1 MSPPSIVPIALTL
14 DDRTGYTLWAPP
26 WEEDG
31 EEWQAFLGSTVDLPA
46 DINDD
51 DPEAPGPTAVVHL
64 FPSPA
69 ALAAFC
75 RGHTDHDLADHPV
88 WPVVAGLGPPTS
100 PRTRTTASTSTA
112 STTWSRRTPTGGPST
127 SWPPRRHRRPAGRV
141 LRHPG
146 RARRDDDEDDT
157 AFESVA
163 ELVSRPEVAALGL
176 GIDAF
181 LGRDGEGAWARLGT
195 AIDELWEDVLEE
207 LDDHLDWTGAG
218 TVSTEDY
225 PSAAEEAEARA
236 AEPEDDED
244 DETWTT
250 DPGRRAAGATAAA
263 RPRRRPPASAPS
275 AAAATLAVTPAAVA
289 AAQEFWEAVGI
300 LPVEVVVPEG
310 AGLTLRCYVEDR
322 ARFLGRDGQV
332 FVFPT
337 PVELARFCAGDEA
350 HDLTEIASWP
360 EVADTDTLPL
370 PADQDRYDLVEIS
383 EVLAEVAA
391 GAGGLVEHRA
401 LLQPVEGVLD
411 LAEYA
416 DLPRVPQQL
425 APDAPLGRALARA
438 TATRAP
444 RWPRRRPPA
453 LVTAWASVVE
463 DIGDGP
469 GLPQRRRALSEDPT
483 ALIMGV
489 LPPDTPSTACRP
501 AATPMIDERARD
513 TATAGPR
520 SAGTGRCRA
529 GLPLSQRRASA
540 AGREGRPPERCPSPD
555 PRYPPGR
562 RPSPPGIP
570 VAVGALARGRSPYE
584 RRGRHRER
592 SPVAGHR
599 LRSRS
604 P

>member
-1 MSPPSIVPIALTL
+1 MTL

-31 EEWQAFLGSTVDLPA
+31 EEWQAFLGSTVEVLA

-51 DPEAPGPTAVVHL
+51 DPEPPRPTAVVHL

-75 RGHTDHDLADHPV
+75 RVNTDHDLADHPV
-88 WPVVAGLGPPTS
+88 WPVVAELSAADLTPDEDHRFDLDGVYDVVAENPDRWAVEELAATFDIVG
-100 PRTRTTASTSTA
+100 RLAECCDTAA
-112 STTWSRRTPTGGPST
+112 
-127 SWPPRRHRRPAGRV
+127 
-141 LRHPG
+141 
-146 RARRDDDEDDT
+146 DDEDEDT
-157 AFESVA
+157 DDETGFESVA
-163 ELVSRPEVAALGL
+163 DLVSRPEAAALGL

-181 LGRDGEGAWARLGT
+181 LGRDGEESWVRLGT

-207 LDDHLDWTGAG
+207 LDEHLDWTGAG
-218 TVSTEDY
+218 TVSVEDY
-225 PSAAEEAEARA
+225 PSAAEEAESRA
-236 AEPEDDED
+236 AEPEDDPDADVDEDLVDDED
-244 DETWTT
+244 DA
-250 DPGRRAAGATAAA
+250 PVRRPAAGSTAAA
-263 RPRRRPPASAPS
+263 PAE
-275 AAAATLAVTPAAVA
+275 AATAGIRTIRSGSPLRATPAAVA

-383 EVLAEVAA
+383 EVLAEVAQ

-416 DLPRVPQQL
+416 ELPRVQQHL
-425 APDAPLGRALARA
+425 AAGAPLGRALARA
-438 TATRAP
+438 ESDPRAP
-444 RWPRRRPPA
+444 LAAEEAPA
-453 LVTAWASVVE
+453 LLTAWAQVVE
-463 DIGDGP
+463 DVG
-469 GLPQRRRALSEDPT
+469 T
-483 ALIMGV
+483 ALV
-489 LPPDTPSTACRP
+489 F
-501 AATPMIDERARD
+501 
-513 TATAGPR
+513 R
-520 SAGTGRCRA
+520 SDVVR
-529 GLPLSQRRASA
+529 
-540 AGREGRPPERCPSPD
+540 
-555 PRYPPGR
+555 
-562 RPSPPGIP
+562 
-570 VAVGALARGRSPYE
+570 
-584 RRGRHRER
+584 
-592 SPVAGHR
+592 
-599 LRSRS
+599 
-604 P
+604 